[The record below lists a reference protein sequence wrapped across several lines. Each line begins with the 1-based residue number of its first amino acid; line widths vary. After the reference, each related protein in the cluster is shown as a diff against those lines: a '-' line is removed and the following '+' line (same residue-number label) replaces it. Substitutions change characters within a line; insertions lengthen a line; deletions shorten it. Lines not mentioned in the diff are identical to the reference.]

1 MFKIIPDCHKNIKL
15 SCEIINNTTEQNFFL
30 QYSKKYSKLEDARGY
45 FKDVR
50 YHIYRSYDE
59 SARSRSLSRPKSSND
74 YDQVAQAIKKT
85 NSCLQ
90 Q

>member
-1 MFKIIPDCHKNIKL
+1 M
-15 SCEIINNTTEQNFFL
+15 
-30 QYSKKYSKLEDARGY
+30 EDARGY